1 MIVVILVVSLILRL
15 ISINQSLWLDEGI
28 NVNVARNLNV
38 KSLIFDYSLS
48 DFHPPLFHVLL
59 RGWILLFGSSEIA
72 VRSLSVILAVA
83 TIFVIYLIARKLFE
97 NKTALISATLLAT
110 SPLHIYYSQEA
121 RMYMLAAFLASLSV
135 YFFISLFKKDNI
147 WYWTGFIVSTALMLY
162 SDYLPY
168 LLIPAYII
176 YLLLVRKKIEAST
189 VKAFIPS
196 FIIIALLTAP
206 WLYLFPKQLNIGLS
220 AAAAS
225 PAWAQV
231 VGSPQAKNLL
241 LVFVKF
247 VIGRISLDN
256 NLIYA
261 FSFAPIA
268 VYVTSLFVLSLF
280 RISYLRSF
288 LWFWFLLP
296 ILSAFILSFFVP
308 VFSYFRFIYILGAFY
323 IILASAINTI
333 NWTPL
338 VRFLLG
344 IFLIIN
350 LVSTGIYFAYPKFQR
365 ENWRDATN
373 FVVSSSNNKTL
384 ILFAAEYTTGPFD
397 YYNQDRIKAVGAL
410 LETSAEPSRVKKRVE
425 LLTKDINKVFLFQYL
440 SQITDPQG
448 IVFQE
453 LTKQGFTNTKTNDFQ
468 GVGFIY
474 EFTK

>member
-1 MIVVILVVSLILRL
+1 MIALILIAGLILRL
-15 ISINQSLWLDEGI
+15 FKLDQSLWLDEAI
-28 NVNVARNLNV
+28 NVTFVKNLNLH
-38 KSLIFDYSLS
+38 SLIFDYSVG
-48 DFHPPLFHVLL
+48 DFHPPLYHIMM
-59 RGWILLFGSSEIA
+59 RGWVLLFGTSEIA
-72 VRSLSVILAVA
+72 VRLPSVILGLA
-83 TIFVIYLIARKLFE
+83 TVYIVYLIAKKLFD

-247 VIGRISLDN
+247 
-256 NLIYA
+256 
-261 FSFAPIA
+261 
-268 VYVTSLFVLSLF
+268 
-280 RISYLRSF
+280 
-288 LWFWFLLP
+288 
-296 ILSAFILSFFVP
+296 
-308 VFSYFRFIYILGAFY
+308 
-323 IILASAINTI
+323 
-333 NWTPL
+333 
-338 VRFLLG
+338 
-344 IFLIIN
+344 
-350 LVSTGIYFAYPKFQR
+350 
-365 ENWRDATN
+365 
-373 FVVSSSNNKTL
+373 
-384 ILFAAEYTTGPFD
+384 
-397 YYNQDRIKAVGAL
+397 
-410 LETSAEPSRVKKRVE
+410 
-425 LLTKDINKVFLFQYL
+425 
-440 SQITDPQG
+440 
-448 IVFQE
+448 
-453 LTKQGFTNTKTNDFQ
+453 
-468 GVGFIY
+468 
-474 EFTK
+474 